1 MAAKVLTTAQITTLV
16 EQLIRRLARLE
27 KIMKNQQ
34 ADDDSGSFQSLV
46 TSLSGGK
53 GSVSVSWS
61 AEKERSFDDL
71 TNQTTG
77 TGSASI
83 SLPELEGLAGA

>member
-1 MAAKVLTTAQITTLV
+1 MAAKEFSTAQITTLLV
-16 EQLIRRLARLE
+16 QLQRRLVRLE

-46 TSLSGGK
+46 TSISGGK
-53 GSVSVSWS
+53 GSVSASWS
-61 AEKERSFDDL
+61 AERERSFDAL
-71 TNQTTG
+71 TNQTSG
-77 TGSASI
+77 TGSDSI

>member
-1 MAAKVLTTAQITTLV
+1 MASKVLTTAQITAFIEELT
-16 EQLIRRLARLE
+16 RRLIRLE
-27 KIMKNQQ
+27 KIMRNQQ
-34 ADDDSGSFQSLV
+34 QDDDSGSFQSLV

-53 GSVSVSWS
+53 GSVSASWS
-61 AEKERSFDDL
+61 AERERSFDNL

-83 SLPELEGLAGA
+83 SLPELEGLAGV